1 VDADLVVLSTP
12 LVQHDDAQELA
23 QMLRV
28 PLGQDRFFFEAH
40 VKLRP
45 IDFASDGIFLAG
57 TAHGP
62 KDIEESIV
70 QAFGVASRSLTF
82 LKAGQVLSEPIV
94 AVVDEGTCIGCGN
107 CIEVCPYGA
116 IALKKGGKRGQVAE
130 VNPGLCKGCGT
141 CPGACPSSSIQQL
154 GFTDGQ
160 ILAMIKALAEGG
172 D

>member
-1 VDADLVVLSTP
+1 MAHWFLL
-12 LVQHDDAQELA
+12 
-23 QMLRV
+23 LRV

-70 QAFGVASRSLTF
+70 QALGAASRSLTF

-94 AVVDEGTCIGCGN
+94 AVVDEDSCIGCGN

-116 IALKKGGKRGQVAE
+116 IELKEGGKRGQVAE

-154 GFTDGQ
+154 GFTDEQ
-160 ILAMIKALAEGG
+160 ILAMITALANGG